1 MSKAKKMVLISPEV
15 LQRLNNPIKD
25 NTLNNLENDMSN
37 ILQSND
43 LEDRTKW
50 AQYQQLLQRRQHFHD
65 QLRQPAEIPIIETP
79 DKTNNNES
87 LQEEILRTLPK
98 GLRTK
103 GELLF
108 KRLCT
113 NDVITWDD
121 FGRVSINKTAI
132 PGSNITDLVCDV
144 IRSKKT
150 GATGLKQFLEGLETI
165 NIPKTLIG
173 NCRRIVSCQTPPQE
187 TVATPTTA
195 QSPSR
200 PVFPTMTQNRRRSTP
215 LSTRPISRLTK
226 WSHSRLH

>member
-1 MSKAKKMVLISPEV
+1 MNKAKKMVLISPEV

-25 NTLNNLENDMSN
+25 NTLNNIENDMVN

-79 DKTNNNES
+79 NRKDTKEYF
-87 LQEEILRTLPK
+87 QEEILRSLPK
-98 GLRTK
+98 ALKTK

-113 NDVITWDD
+113 SDIINWDSC
-121 FGRVSINKTAI
+121 GRVSINSTVI

-144 IRSKKT
+144 IRSKKSAGPT
-150 GATGLKQFLEGLETI
+150 GSRQFMEALDSI
-165 NIPKTLIG
+165 NIPKAIIDVSK
-173 NCRRIVSCQTPPQE
+173 RIQSQQTPPGS
-187 TVATPTTA
+187 TA
-195 QSPSR
+195 ESISSPPR
-200 PVFPTMTQNRRRSTP
+200 
-215 LSTRPISRLTK
+215 
-226 WSHSRLH
+226 